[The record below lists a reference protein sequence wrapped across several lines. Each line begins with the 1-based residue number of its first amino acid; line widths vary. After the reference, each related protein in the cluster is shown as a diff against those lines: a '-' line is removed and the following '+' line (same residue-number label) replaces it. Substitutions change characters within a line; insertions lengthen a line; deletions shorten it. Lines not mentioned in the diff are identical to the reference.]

1 MLDEKMKYA
10 QILLTELKGGSLSWT
25 ELEKKVIG
33 HCGTHWKFTSLM
45 RWLMLKRYIVKEGSP
60 GSRGLYRL
68 NSEKVNFDKDGKIS
82 IKIT

>member
-10 QILLTELKGGSLSWT
+10 QLLLTELKDGPLSWT
-25 ELEKKVIG
+25 ELEKKMIR

-45 RWLMLKRYIVKEGSP
+45 RWLMLKGCIVKEGSR

-82 IKIT
+82 IKI